1 MVRAW
6 RSYHRFEGRSS
17 LSTWLCSIA
26 TNVCFDMLTAPQ
38 RRAMPTDPATGAL
51 AEVPAGGPGTAVA
64 VDPAE
69 HAVGRDDVRL
79 ALVAALLH
87 LPPRQRSVLLLCAVL
102 KWRAAEVAELLD
114 TSVVAV
120 NSALQRARSTLSD
133 LHDHALADDREAEL
147 DDHQR
152 ALLHR
157 YLDAFERHD
166 VTSLTA
172 LLH

>member
-1 MVRAW
+1 
-6 RSYHRFEGRSS
+6 
-17 LSTWLCSIA
+17 
-26 TNVCFDMLTAPQ
+26 MLTAPQ
-38 RRAMPTDPATGAL
+38 RRAAPTDPATGAL
-51 AEVPAGGPGTAVA
+51 AEVPGGGPGAAAVA
-64 VDPAE
+64 ADPAE

-87 LPPRQRSVLLLCAVL
+87 LPPRQRSALLLCAVL
-102 KWRAAEVAELLD
+102 KWRAAEVAELLG
-114 TSVVAV
+114 TSVTAV

-133 LHDHALADDREAEL
+133 LHDHGRGADREADL
-147 DDHQR
+147 DDDQR

-166 VTSLTA
+166 ATSLTA